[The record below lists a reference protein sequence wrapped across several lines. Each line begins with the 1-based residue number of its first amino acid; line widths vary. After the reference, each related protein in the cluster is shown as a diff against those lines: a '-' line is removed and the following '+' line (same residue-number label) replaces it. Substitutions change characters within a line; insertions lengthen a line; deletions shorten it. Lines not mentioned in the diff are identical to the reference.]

1 MYFGCFQNMSI
12 KVTPN
17 FEKYGKCLK
26 IFANT
31 NSKCTCIREIL
42 PYVRGMKVLLGPCI
56 HRKLY
61 ISSRVTPC
69 TTNPDCL
76 NTFNALFSQNNVTGI
91 YPTETET
98 VYPGP
103 GPGHGLRDDLPRSVA
118 DEEDPPG
125 GVCSAGQCST
135 RNISVTSEYLC

>member
-69 TTNPDCL
+69 SYISTVMLKFVQATYVPE
-76 NTFNALFSQNNVTGI
+76 TFVLFSNILAVTDPI
-91 YPTETET
+91 LTKLF
-98 VYPGP
+98 GP
-103 GPGHGLRDDLPRSVA
+103 NYGRL
-118 DEEDPPG
+118 
-125 GVCSAGQCST
+125 
-135 RNISVTSEYLC
+135 

>member
-69 TTNPDCL
+69 IRAFEGRADENKNMFL
-76 NTFNALFSQNNVTGI
+76 
-91 YPTETET
+91 
-98 VYPGP
+98 
-103 GPGHGLRDDLPRSVA
+103 LRDCP
-118 DEEDPPG
+118 
-125 GVCSAGQCST
+125 T
-135 RNISVTSEYLC
+135 

>member
-1 MYFGCFQNMSI
+1 MYFACFQNMSI

-42 PYVRGMKVLLGPCI
+42 PYARGMKVVLGPCI

-61 ISSRVTPC
+61 VSSR
-69 TTNPDCL
+69 
-76 NTFNALFSQNNVTGI
+76 
-91 YPTETET
+91 E
-98 VYPGP
+98 
-103 GPGHGLRDDLPRSVA
+103 VA
-118 DEEDPPG
+118 SLVRLARLARIARLVRLG
-125 GVCSAGQCST
+125 WLGYAWLV
-135 RNISVTSEYLC
+135 R

>member
-42 PYVRGMKVLLGPCI
+42 PYVRGMKVVLGPCI

-69 TTNPDCL
+69 SIIL
-76 NTFNALFSQNNVTGI
+76 KQ
-91 YPTETET
+91 
-98 VYPGP
+98 
-103 GPGHGLRDDLPRSVA
+103 SVEIQ
-118 DEEDPPG
+118 D
-125 GVCSAGQCST
+125 
-135 RNISVTSEYLC
+135 IEYITKHT